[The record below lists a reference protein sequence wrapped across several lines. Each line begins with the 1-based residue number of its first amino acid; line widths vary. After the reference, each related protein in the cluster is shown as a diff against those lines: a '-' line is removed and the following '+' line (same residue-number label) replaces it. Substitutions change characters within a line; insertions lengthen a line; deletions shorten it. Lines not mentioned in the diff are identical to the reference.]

1 MQQAPGILP
10 PVWGNRRVL
19 HRKWDGPQDK
29 SGRGLSRPTEGRG
42 SRVGAQSGKCTESGG
57 MCNCCGCCCENLKAI
72 KLHPHPSSAVKSN
85 YFAEVDRDLC
95 VGCETCLERCQ
106 MEAIIIQDEGV
117 AINLNRCIRC
127 GLCVTT
133 CPTKALSLR
142 TKSPQEHYVPPPKP
156 VDTYLQIAKERGK
169 L

>member
-1 MQQAPGILP
+1 LVPSPG
-10 PVWGNRRVL
+10 N
-19 HRKWDGPQDK
+19 
-29 SGRGLSRPTEGRG
+29 
-42 SRVGAQSGKCTESGG
+42 AQKVGG

-72 KLHPHPSSAVKSN
+72 KLHPHPSRAVKSN

-106 MEAIIIQDEGV
+106 MEAIIMQDEGV

-142 TKSPQEHYVPPPKP
+142 TKSPQEHYVPPPKS